1 VNQSKTSYNFANYL
15 IVLQN
20 NKIISSINCRCEVL
34 DMEDKGETTTKQS
47 ESGEMTPYIDLP
59 TRFDRWEPAA
69 EVIATIVLAFATLA
83 TAWSGY
89 QAARWGGVQS
99 SSYSQAGAIRTES
112 VRASSQAGQLVQ
124 IDIGLFTNWINAF
137 AAEDQLLTDFY
148 EQRFRPEF
156 KPAFEAWL
164 ATKPAINPDAPPTP
178 FSMSEY
184 QVSKAQ
190 EAMQLETDAEAKFA
204 EGTAANETSDNYIL
218 NTVILASVLFLGGI
232 ASKFK
237 AMSARW
243 VIIVFSLGILAFGLF
258 NIFTYPIN

>member
-1 VNQSKTSYNFANYL
+1 MN
-15 IVLQN
+15 
-20 NKIISSINCRCEVL
+20 
-34 DMEDKGETTTKQS
+34 MEDKGETTNKQV
-47 ESGEMTPYIDLP
+47 ESGSAATPYIDLP

-99 SSYSQAGAIRTES
+99 TNYSQAGALRTES
-112 VRASSQAGQLVQ
+112 TRASAQAGQLVQ
-124 IDIGLFTNWINAF
+124 VDIGLFTNWINAF
-137 AAEDQLLTDFY
+137 AAEDQRLADFY
-148 EQRFRPEF
+148 EERFRPEF

-164 ATKPAINPDAPPTP
+164 ATEPVINPDAPPTP
-178 FSMSEY
+178 FEMPEY
-184 QVSKAQ
+184 QVSKAG
-190 EAMQLETDAEAKFA
+190 EAIQLEKEAEQMFA
-204 EGTAANETSDNYIL
+204 EGTAANETSDDYIL

-232 ASKFK
+232 ASRFK

-243 VIIVFSLGILAFGLF
+243 VIIVFSLAILAYGLF